1 MVGFAVVGL
10 GMGKSRARM
19 IQETEGAELAVV
31 IDTNQERAA
40 SAGSELGVDWA
51 PELEECLGRAD
62 VDVVTVMTPSG
73 MHADLGC
80 IAAAAGKHV
89 ITTKPM
95 DVSTSQCDRLIA
107 AADSAGVKLAVDYQ
121 SRYVDTN
128 YRVARALEL
137 GYFGRPLLG
146 EVRFKWFRSQ
156 EYFESGNGW
165 RGTWAMD
172 GGGSLANQGSHL
184 LDLLLWFMGEPER
197 LYAETAILTHDIETE
212 DLGMAIINFRSGAKG
227 AVVGTTTFPGDNAYF
242 SAEVHGTDGGILIA
256 DALDGTCR
264 IIGEGLEEKLN
275 AIENPLENVIA
286 DMVYCLEHD
295 GTPRIDG
302 REGRRTVAL
311 LEEIYRSSREGT
323 RVDCT
328 GEAK

>member
-10 GMGKSRARM
+10 GMGKSRAHL
-19 IQETEGAELAVV
+19 IQGTEGAELALV
-31 IDTNQERAA
+31 IDKDEVRAA
-40 SAGSELGVDWA
+40 EVGSELGVDWA
-51 PELEECLGRAD
+51 PNLEDALGRSD
-62 VDVVTVMTPSG
+62 VDVVMVMTPSG
-73 MHADLGC
+73 LHADLGC

-95 DVSTSQCDRLIA
+95 DVSTRQCDRLIA

-121 SRYVDTN
+121 SRYIDAN

-137 GYFGRPLLG
+137 GYLGRPLLG

-156 EYFESGNGW
+156 GYFESGGGW

-184 LDLLLWFMGEPER
+184 LDLLLWFMGEPEH

-212 DLGMAIINFRSGAKG
+212 DLGMAIINFFSGAKG
-227 AVVGTTTFPGDNAYF
+227 TVVGTTTFPGENVYF
-242 SAEVHGTDGGILIA
+242 SAEVHGTDGGVLIDA
-256 DALDGTCR
+256 ALDGTCR
-264 IIGEGLEEKLN
+264 VVGEGLEEKLN
-275 AIENPLENVIA
+275 AIENPLESVVA
-286 DMVYCLEHD
+286 DMVFCLEHD
-295 GTPRIDG
+295 ATPRIDG

-311 LEEIYRSSREGT
+311 LEDIYRSAGEGI
-323 RVDCT
+323 RIDCT
-328 GEAK
+328 GG

>member
-10 GMGKSRARM
+10 GMGKGRARM
-19 IQETEGAELAVV
+19 IQETEGAELSLV
-31 IDTNQERAA
+31 IDTNEARAA
-40 SAGSELGVDWA
+40 AVGMELGVDWA
-51 PELEECLGRAD
+51 PNLEDGLGRSD
-62 VDVVTVMTPSG
+62 VDVVMVMTPSG
-73 MHADLGC
+73 LHADLGC

-95 DVSTSQCDRLIA
+95 DVSTRQCDRLIA

-128 YRVARALEL
+128 YRVARAIEL
-137 GYFGRPLLG
+137 GYLGRPLLG

-156 EYFESGNGW
+156 GYFEGGDGW

-184 LDLLLWFMGEPER
+184 LDLLLWFMGAPER

-212 DLGMAIINFRSGAKG
+212 DLGMAIIHFRSGAKG
-227 AVVGTTTFPGDNAYF
+227 AVLGTTTFPGQNAYF
-242 SAEVHGTDGGILIA
+242 SAEVHGTDGGVLI
-256 DALDGTCR
+256 DEALDGTCR
-264 IIGEGLEEKLN
+264 IIGEGLEERMN
-275 AIENPLENVIA
+275 AIDNPLESVVA
-286 DMVYCLEHD
+286 DMVYCLQQD

-311 LEEIYRSSREGT
+311 LEDIYRSSREGT
-323 RVDCT
+323 LIDCI
-328 GEAK
+328 GG